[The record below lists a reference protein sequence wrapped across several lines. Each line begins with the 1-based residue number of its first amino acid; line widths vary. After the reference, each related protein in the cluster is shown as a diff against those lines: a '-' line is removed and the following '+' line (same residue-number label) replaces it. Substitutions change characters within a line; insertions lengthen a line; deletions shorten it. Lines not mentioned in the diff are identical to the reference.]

1 MSLLRYR
8 LRPISP
14 WGTPW
19 QADTLTGLLCCVQAR
34 RDGREHMYDEIQA
47 PASRGEPPFVLSDA
61 LPGDLLPVPLS
72 IRLLS
77 WPPEHLKAVRSS
89 RFLTY
94 DCFENA
100 KRGKAPTLDDLQGA
114 APFLYHD
121 RWRNTLSRVSNTT
134 SNGGELFAST
144 ETSFRNPSITGDYLS
159 VYARVVNGWEE
170 KLADLFRELSETGF
184 GADARVGRG
193 QFDFLGF
200 EDASRLDASE
210 EISSGGCVSLSTFQP
225 GPNDPTIGCWESFV
239 KYGRLGPDFGVD
251 DVFKRPVLMLRAGA
265 TFLTAQVT
273 QRLGR
278 MILMK
283 ELLGERVAET
293 LTLGGYQIN
302 QFAFG
307 LAIPFAAPIFPSSA
321 VQETSS

>member
-8 LRPISP
+8 LRPLSP

-19 QADTLTGLLCCVQAR
+19 QADTLAGLLCCVQAR
-34 RDGREHMYDEIQA
+34 RDGREQMYDEIQG

-61 LPGDLLPVPLS
+61 LPCDLLPVPLS
-72 IRLLS
+72 IRLLP
-77 WPPEHLKAVRSS
+77 WPPEHLKVVRSS
-89 RFLTY
+89 RFVTL

-114 APFLYHD
+114 PFLHHD

-144 ETSFRNPSITGDYLS
+144 ETSFRSRSITGDYLS

-170 KLADLFRELSETGF
+170 NLAELFRELSETGF

-210 EISSGGCVSLSTFQP
+210 TISSGGCVSLSTFQP
-225 GPNDPTIGCWESFV
+225 GPNDPTTGCWESFV
-239 KYGRLGPDFGVD
+239 KYGRLAPDFGVD
-251 DVFKRPVLMLRAGA
+251 DVFKRPALMLRAGA
-265 TFLTAQVT
+265 TFLATQLT

-278 MILMK
+278 MISMK
-283 ELLGERVAET
+283 ELLGEGIAEK
-293 LTLGGYQIN
+293 LMLRGYQIN
-302 QFAFG
+302 QFAYG
-307 LAIPFAAPIFPSSA
+307 LAIPFAAPTFPSSA